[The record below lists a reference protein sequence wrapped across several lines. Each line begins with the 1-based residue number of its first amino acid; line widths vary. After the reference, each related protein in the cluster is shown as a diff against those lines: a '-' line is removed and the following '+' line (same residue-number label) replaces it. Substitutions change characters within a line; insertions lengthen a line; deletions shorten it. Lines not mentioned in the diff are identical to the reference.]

1 MGFAD
6 RFKAIVGVK
15 TNAALDKAEGD
26 PGQVFDYSYN
36 QQLEQLAQLRSGLV
50 EIVQNEKHIQAL
62 EVAVEQQVANYIAAA
77 QQALTQNRED
87 LARQALA
94 RKDALLQQEEAYKK
108 QLADLKEEHDK
119 IEQLIAQD
127 EMQVQQF
134 GAQKE
139 VLKAQYQANQA
150 VAHIGEVATGASKQA
165 AQLNQMMTRAQA
177 KVEAAAN
184 HADAIDALLDE
195 GALGPQNMLG
205 SGNQTALDHQLAQLT
220 QGQHVDDELAAMKAQ
235 MAGSTTVTMIPPT
248 ASTKQPGLL
257 D

>member
-6 RFKAIVGVK
+6 RLKAIVGVK
-15 TNAALDKAEGD
+15 ANAALDKAEGD

-62 EVAVEQQVANYIAAA
+62 EAAVEQQVANYKASA
-77 QQALTQNRED
+77 QQALVQNRED

-94 RKDALLQQEEAYKK
+94 RKEALLQQEEAYKK
-108 QLADLKEEHDK
+108 QLDELKEQHEK
-119 IEQLIAQD
+119 IERLITQD

-134 GAQKE
+134 SAQKE
-139 VLKAQYQANQA
+139 MLKAQYQANQA
-150 VAHIGEVATGASKQA
+150 VSHVGEVATGASKQA
-165 AQLNQMMTRAQA
+165 AQLNQMITRAQA

-184 HADAIDALLDE
+184 HADAIDTLLDE
-195 GALGPQNMLG
+195 GALGSQNMLG

-220 QGQHVDDELAAMKAQ
+220 QGQNVDDELAAMKAQ
-235 MAGSTTVTMIPPT
+235 LPGSTKVTMLPP
-248 ASTKQPGLL
+248 AESDKPGGLL
-257 D
+257 G

>member
-6 RFKAIVGVK
+6 RLKAIVGVK

-87 LARQALA
+87 LARQALS
-94 RKDALLQQEEAYKK
+94 RKDALLLQEDSYKK
-108 QLADLKEEHDK
+108 QLADLKVEHDK
-119 IEQLIAQD
+119 IERLIAQD

-150 VAHIGEVATGASKQA
+150 VAHVGEVATGASKQA
-165 AQLNQMMTRAQA
+165 AQLNEMMTRAQA

-220 QGQHVDDELAAMKAQ
+220 QGQQVDDELAAMKAQ

-248 ASTKQPGLL
+248 APNKQPGLL

>member
-6 RFKAIVGVK
+6 RLKAMVGVK
-15 TNAALDKAEGD
+15 ANAALDRAEGD

-62 EVAVEQQVANYIAAA
+62 EAAVEQQVANYIAAA
-77 QQALTQNRED
+77 QQALTQKRED

-94 RKDALLQQEEAYKK
+94 RKSALLQQEEAYKK
-108 QLADLKEEHDK
+108 QLADLTEQQDK
-119 IEQLIAQD
+119 IERLIEQD

-150 VAHIGEVATGASKQA
+150 VSHIGEVATGASKQS

-220 QGQHVDDELAAMKAQ
+220 QGQQVDDELATMKAQ
-235 MAGSTTVTMIPPT
+235 MAGSTTPTMIPPT
-248 ASTKQPGLL
+248 ASSKQPGLL

>member
-1 MGFAD
+1 VGFAD
-6 RFKAIVGVK
+6 RLKAIVGVK

-77 QQALTQNRED
+77 QQALAQNRED
-87 LARQALA
+87 LARQALE
-94 RKDALLQQEEAYKK
+94 RKDALLQEEEAYKK
-108 QLADLKEEHDK
+108 QLADLKQEHEK
-119 IEQLIAQD
+119 IERLIAQD

-150 VAHIGEVATGASKQA
+150 VSHIGEVATGASIQS
-165 AQLNQMMTRAQA
+165 AQLNEMMTRAQA

-220 QGQHVDDELAAMKAQ
+220 QGQQVDDELAAMKAQ

-248 ASTKQPGLL
+248 ASNKQPGLL

>member
-6 RFKAIVGVK
+6 RLKAIVGVK

-36 QQLEQLAQLRSGLV
+36 QQIEQLAQLRSGLV

-62 EVAVEQQVANYIAAA
+62 EVAVEQQVANYIANA

-94 RKDALLQQEEAYKK
+94 RKDALLQQEQAYKT
-108 QLADLKEEHDK
+108 QIAALGEQHEK
-119 IEQLIAQD
+119 IERLITQD

-139 VLKAQYQANQA
+139 VLKAEYQANQA
-150 VAHIGEVATGASKQA
+150 VAHIGEIATGASKQS

-205 SGNQTALDHQLAQLT
+205 SGKQTALDHQLAQLT
-220 QGQHVDDELAAMKAQ
+220 QGQQVDDELAAMKAH
-235 MAGSTTVTMIPPT
+235 MTGSTTVTMIPPT
-248 ASTKQPGLL
+248 ASNKQPGLL

>member
-62 EVAVEQQVANYIAAA
+62 EAAVEQQVGNYIAAA
-77 QQALTQNRED
+77 QQALAQNRED

-108 QLADLKEEHDK
+108 QLVDLKEEHDK
-119 IEQLIAQD
+119 IERLITQD

-220 QGQHVDDELAAMKAQ
+220 QAQQVDDELASMKAQ

-248 ASTKQPGLL
+248 APTKQPGLL

>member
-1 MGFAD
+1 MQHS
-6 RFKAIVGVK
+6 
-15 TNAALDKAEGD
+15 DKAEGD

-36 QQLEQLAQLRSGLV
+36 QQIEQLAQLRSGLV

-62 EVAVEQQVANYIAAA
+62 EAAVELQVANYKANA

-94 RKDALLQQEEAYKK
+94 RKDALLQQEDAYKK
-108 QLADLKEEHDK
+108 QLADLKEQHEK
-119 IEQLIAQD
+119 IERFITQD

-150 VAHIGEVATGASKQA
+150 VSHIGEVATGASKQS

-220 QGQHVDDELAAMKAQ
+220 QGQQVDDELAAMKTQ
-235 MAGSTTVTMIPPT
+235 MASSTTVTMLPPT
-248 ASTKQPGLL
+248 ASDKQPGLL

>member
-6 RFKAIVGVK
+6 RLKAMVGVK

-50 EIVQNEKHIQAL
+50 QIVQSEKHIQAL

-94 RKDALLQQEEAYKK
+94 RKEALLQQEEAYKK
-108 QLADLKEEHDK
+108 QLADLKEQHEK
-119 IEQLIAQD
+119 IERLIAQD

-150 VAHIGEVATGASKQA
+150 VSHIGEMATGASKQS

-205 SGNQTALDHQLAQLT
+205 SGNQTALDRQLAQLT
-220 QGQHVDDELAAMKAQ
+220 QGQQVDDELAAMKAH
-235 MAGSTTVTMIPPT
+235 MVGSTTATMIPPT
-248 ASTKQPGLL
+248 ASNKQPGLL

>member
-1 MGFAD
+1 VGFAD
-6 RFKAIVGVK
+6 RLKAIVGVK
-15 TNAALDKAEGD
+15 TSAALDKAEGD

-94 RKDALLQQEEAYKK
+94 RKGALLQQEEAYKK
-108 QLADLKEEHDK
+108 QLADLKEQHEK
-119 IEQLIAQD
+119 IERLISQD

-150 VAHIGEVATGASKQA
+150 VSHIGEVATGASKQS

-220 QGQHVDDELAAMKAQ
+220 QGQQVDNELETMKAR

-248 ASTKQPGLL
+248 ASNKQPGLL